1 MVREIMRDEAVLSQK
16 AEPATPEDLSAAQDL
31 LDTLTA
37 HKNGCVGMAALE
49 KISTLGNRGA

>member
-1 MVREIMRDEAVLSQK
+1 MRDEVFLSQK

-37 HKNGCVGMAALE
+37 HKNGCVGMEALE
-49 KISTLGNRGA
+49 KFSTLGNRGA